1 MEGLMTENRRGAFR
15 KNAFTFGT
23 LLLACGEVG
32 CLVWDATETGAQI
45 EVAEDQAVPDR
56 FPLRLTENSD
66 PRLASVAWRR
76 DRRIGIAFEG

>member
-1 MEGLMTENRRGAFR
+1 MTEDRRGAFR

-45 EVAEDQAVPDR
+45 EVEDNQAVPDH
-56 FPLRLTENSD
+56 FPIRLQEGAD
-66 PRLASVAWRR
+66 PRPAAVAWRR
-76 DRRIGIAFEG
+76 SRRIGVAFEG

>member
-1 MEGLMTENRRGAFR
+1 MTDNRRGAFR

-32 CLVWDATETGAQI
+32 CLVWDETEAGAQI
-45 EVAEDQAVPDR
+45 EVANDLAVPDR
-56 FPLRLTENSD
+56 FPLRLTED
-66 PRLASVAWRR
+66 GAPRLAAVAWRR